1 VGRAA
6 RIAVRDFVAILA
18 IVVAVMAVIAAS
30 ATADTGDIIEGPAN
44 GQPES
49 PSNGWQAGVCTTD
62 SPQCSVETPS
72 QFYTPA
78 AGHPGIGFTQFI
90 VKHTNGLL
98 GTQYPAGKVKD
109 IRVDLPVGLS
119 VNPSATPQCELA
131 TFEAGSCPANTIVGT
146 SALTLSAAGIVLQP
160 IENLT
165 RIPVYNLVPE
175 DGHPAL
181 FGFTAAGQHVYLKA
195 DIEWAGD
202 YHEGF
207 TIAVPEPP
215 LGELLKNRLTF
226 NGRAGDGTFLT
237 NPSTCLDPAAP
248 GNQGIYS
255 TMLRADSVA
264 QPNPSFPAGSSFF
277 ESPLPTG
284 VKPTGCASV
293 PFDPSVTVEGNGV
306 ATDSPAGPT
315 VTLSVPFKREAEAIN
330 DSTVRDASVALPV
343 GTGLNPAAAPKLGFC
358 SDEQF
363 GKGTTRPIA
372 CPANSRIGAAAI
384 EAPQLPVPLTGS
396 VYLGTQLN
404 REPESG
410 GEYRVFLDAASSRYG
425 VDVRLVGNVVAN
437 KTTGALVAVFKELPQ
452 VSFTAVKITFDPGL
466 GALSSPPICTS
477 SAASTVTPYSGT
489 APRSPVGTLTLTQ
502 APGGGPCA
510 KSMGERPFAPS
521 VAAASASA
529 KAGAATPFALQ
540 IGRTDGQQE
549 LKGFDLTLP
558 PGATAKI
565 AGVPYCEPSEFERA
579 NGMSGIEEQKGWSC
593 PGRSEIGVAT
603 VLAGTGS
610 TPLKIEGKAFLSGP
624 YMGAPLS
631 AVVITPAVA
640 GPFDLGN
647 VVVRAPIDLNPET
660 GQIETSA
667 DLPDVFGGA
676 KLDIRSIQINLNAKE
691 FTLNGT
697 NCNQNATV
705 GQIAG
710 GGSDPTNS
718 SAWSHVNVSVPFQN
732 QGCDALDFSPHL
744 KLRLFG
750 QTRRAGH
757 PKLQATLTTTEGQAN
772 LASASVA
779 LPRAIFLDQASL
791 GTVCTRPQFA
801 AGQCPAKS
809 VYGFA
814 RAWSPLVAK
823 PLEGP
828 VYLRSSNNTLP
839 DMVADLKG
847 QVDIVL
853 DGRIDSFKGGIRTTF
868 GGIPDLPVSKFEI
881 TVPGGKHGLLQA
893 STNLCKKP
901 VKGIIGLV
909 GQNGKQVNSNVRI
922 QRTCKRKPGK
932 HRKHGAKKHA
942 KGKKHPKGKKP
953 GKGKKHAK
961 G

>member
-1 VGRAA
+1 VGRTA
-6 RIAVRDFVAILA
+6 RNAVANFVAIFA
-18 IVVAVMAVIAAS
+18 VVAAVMALVASAAS
-30 ATADTGDIIEGPAN
+30 ADTGDIIEGPAN
-44 GQPES
+44 GLPGD
-49 PSNGWQAGVCTTD
+49 PSNGWQAGVCTSD

-98 GTQYPAGKVKD
+98 GTQFPVGKPKD

-119 VNPSATPQCELA
+119 VNPSATPQCALA
-131 TFEAGSCPANTIVGT
+131 TFEAGSCPGNTVVGT
-146 SALTLSAAGIVLQP
+146 SALTLSAAGLVLQP
-160 IENLT
+160 IEGVT

-175 DGHPAL
+175 AGHPAL
-181 FGFTAAGQHVYLKA
+181 FGFTAAGQRVYLKA
-195 DIEWAGD
+195 DIDWAGD

-237 NPSTCLDPAAP
+237 NPSTCLDSSAP
-248 GNQGIYS
+248 GNGGIYS
-255 TMLRADSVA
+255 TLLRADSVS
-264 QPNPSFPAGSSFF
+264 QPNPSFPAGSSYF
-277 ESPLPTG
+277 ESPLPSG
-284 VKPTGCASV
+284 VMPTGCASV
-293 PFDPSVTVEGNGV
+293 PFDPSVTVDGNGV

-315 VTLSVPFKREAEAIN
+315 VTLSIPFKREAEAIN
-330 DSTVRDASVALPV
+330 DSTVREASVALPV
-343 GTGLNPAAAPKLGFC
+343 GTGLNPSAAPKLGFC
-358 SDEQF
+358 TDEQF

-372 CPANSRIGAAAI
+372 CPANSRIGTAAI
-384 EAPQLPVPLTGS
+384 EAPQLPAGSLTGA
-396 VYLGTQLN
+396 VYLGSQLN

-410 GEYRVFLDAASSRYG
+410 GEYRVFVDAASSRYG
-425 VDVRLVGNVVAN
+425 VDVRLVGSVIAN
-437 KTTGALVAVFKELPQ
+437 KSTGALVAVFKELPQ
-452 VSFTAVKITFDPGL
+452 VSFTAVRIAFDPGL
-466 GALSSPPICTS
+466 GALSSPPICAS

-489 APRSPVGTLTLTQ
+489 APRAPVGTLTLTQ

-521 VAAASASA
+521 VSAAPASA
-529 KAGAATPFALQ
+529 KAGAFTSFQLQ

-565 AGVPYCEPSEFERA
+565 AGVPYCEPGEFERA
-579 NGMSGIEEQKGWSC
+579 NGMSGAAEQKAWSC
-593 PGRSEIGVAT
+593 SGRSEIGVAT
-603 VLAGTGS
+603 ILAGTGAS
-610 TPLKIEGKAFLSGP
+610 PLKIEGKAFLSGP

-631 AVVITPAVA
+631 AVVITPALA

-647 VVVRAPIDLNPET
+647 VVVRAPLDLDPET

-667 DLPDVFGGA
+667 QVPDVFGGA
-676 KLDIRSIQINLNAKE
+676 KLDIRQIQVNLNAKE

-697 NCNQNATV
+697 SCNKSTTV
-705 GQIAG
+705 GQVAG
-710 GGSDPTNS
+710 GGSDPTNPA
-718 SAWSHVNVSVPFQN
+718 AWSHVNVSVPFQN
-732 QGCDALDFSPHL
+732 EGCDALDFGPHL
-744 KLRLFG
+744 KLRLSG

-757 PKLQATLTTTEGQAN
+757 PKLQATLTTTEGQSN
-772 LASASVA
+772 LALASVA
-779 LPRAIFLDQASL
+779 LPHAIFLDQASL

-809 VYGFA
+809 VYGYA
-814 RAWSPLVAK
+814 RAYSPLVSK

-853 DGRIDSFKGGIRTTF
+853 DGRIDTFKGGIRTTF
-868 GGIPDLPVSKFEI
+868 AGIPDLPVSKFEI

-901 VKGIIGLV
+901 VKGVIGLQ
-909 GQNGKQVNSNVRI
+909 GQNGKQLTQHVRI
-922 QRTCKRKPGK
+922 QRSCKRKAHKK
-932 HRKHGAKKHA
+932 HRSHH
-942 KGKKHPKGKKP
+942 GKKH
-953 GKGKKHAK
+953 GKGKKQSR